1 MMHVE
6 GAQLQTNGTLLLICS
21 LGVGAVVGELLR
33 LEDRMEGLAHRLQNM
48 VKSRDDKFVEG
59 FVSNA
64 LVICVGAMAVVGALQ
79 DGLTHDASML
89 ITKAILDGIISMVFA
104 SALGIGVLFAAVP
117 LFFYQGAIT
126 LLAGF
131 LSPLFREALINNL
144 SLVGNVLI
152 FGVGINLFFG
162 KQIKIG
168 NLLPALLIPI
178 AWETLQYLLSC
189 MG

>member
-1 MMHVE
+1 
-6 GAQLQTNGTLLLICS
+6 
-21 LGVGAVVGELLR
+21 
-33 LEDRMEGLAHRLQNM
+33 
-48 VKSRDDKFVEG
+48 
-59 FVSNA
+59 
-64 LVICVGAMAVVGALQ
+64 
-79 DGLTHDASML
+79 ML